1 MEDFG
6 KVIENGAGRDKIFTN
21 YKKRVVMK
29 TKFLIAV
36 IALLFGASFNS
47 MAQQKKGKKVYH
59 KRHHHHPTHTHPQGP
74 VVLLPPPPPR
84 PGTHPS
90 RASMKPRVVRLP
102 APPKPKLPP
111 PPPHPG
117 GGKK

>member
-1 MEDFG
+1 
-6 KVIENGAGRDKIFTN
+6 
-21 YKKRVVMK
+21 MK

-36 IALLFGASFNS
+36 MTLLFGVTFNS

-59 KRHHHHPTHTHPQGP
+59 KKHYRPKHKHPQGP
-74 VVLLPPPPPR
+74 VVLLPPAPPR

-102 APPKPKLPP
+102 APPKPVLPP
-111 PPPHPG
+111 PPPRPG